1 MRKHS
6 IGIFVL
12 MALFL
17 SGNAA
22 GQEKK
27 EPPPVTAKRSLQISG
42 YAQFLYT
49 YWEDGI
55 DTFSIPRARLGLSGE
70 LLKNVRF
77 RIQIDGVKSPALIDA
92 EFDVLFKPYLGLR
105 LGQFYVP
112 FSRENTTSDRD
123 MDTILR
129 SLAVISL
136 APSRDIGSQ
145 GRDIGAMV
153 MGKYSI
159 VEYFAGVFNGS
170 GINKLDTNRKKDLS
184 ARLILRPTDYLAVGG
199 SLYAGRH
206 SPTQGTPAVTRDR
219 TGLEA
224 VFASGQFSFKSEF
237 IFGKDD
243 QISKSGWYLQGGYYF
258 LPQRLQA
265 ILKWDTYDKDTD
277 AIDDRAD
284 LLTIGVNW
292 FLLDKTK
299 LMLNYGLYRKEGEGT
314 TNQAVSIQFQ
324 AGF

>member
-1 MRKHS
+1 MVKHK
-6 IGIFVL
+6 IGVFILV
-12 MALFL
+12 ALFL
-17 SGNAA
+17 AGFVAA
-22 GQEKK
+22 QDKK

-145 GRDIGAMV
+145 GRDIGAMLT
-153 MGKYSI
+153 GKSSF

-184 ARLILRPTDYLAVGG
+184 ARLILRPVEYLSVGG
-199 SLYAGRH
+199 SLYSGRH
-206 SPTQGTPAVTRDR
+206 SPTQGAHAVARNR
-219 TGLEA
+219 AGLEA
-224 VFASGQFSFKSEF
+224 SLSPGRFSFKGEL

-243 QISKSGWYLQGGYYF
+243 QTSKSGWYLQGGYSF
-258 LPQRLQA
+258 LPQKLQG
-265 ILKWDTYDKDTD
+265 ILKWDSYDQDTD
-277 AIDDRAD
+277 AIGDRID
-284 LLTIGVNW
+284 LLTFGVNW

-299 LMLNYGLYRKEGEGT
+299 LMLNYGIYRKEGAGT
-314 TNQAVSIQFQ
+314 TNQAVTVQFQ

>member
-1 MRKHS
+1 MRKHN

-17 SGNAA
+17 AGHTA
-22 GQEKK
+22 GQDEK

-49 YWEDGI
+49 YWESGI
-55 DTFSIPRARLGLSGE
+55 DTFAIPRARLGLSGE

-129 SLAVISL
+129 SQAVISL

-184 ARLILRPTDYLAVGG
+184 ARLILHPTEYLAVGG
-199 SLYAGRH
+199 SLYRGRH
-206 SPTQGTPAVTRDR
+206 SPTQGTPVVTRDR
-219 TGLEA
+219 AGLEA
-224 VFASGQFSFKSEF
+224 AVLPGKFSLKGEF

-243 QISKSGWYLQGGYYF
+243 QLSKSGWYFQGGYYF
-258 LPQRLQA
+258 LPQKLQA
-265 ILKWDTYDKDTD
+265 ILKWDSYDKDTA
-277 AIDDRAD
+277 AIDDRTD
-284 LLTIGVNW
+284 LLTIGINW
-292 FLLDKTK
+292 FLLGKTK
-299 LMLNYGLYRKEGEGT
+299 LMLNYNLYRKEGDGT
-314 TNQAVSIQFQ
+314 TNQAVSIMFQ
-324 AGF
+324 AAF